1 MYGFSDSFFGSTF
14 DKYQE
19 HKWFISILS
28 IMHILCIKLTQTF
41 LHPEKKQMINLRLL
55 LHMPIT
61 IEWGGGEIII
71 ANVKEMQ
78 IWRTVFDGKLHAA
91 CAWSIK
97 AFVSFSK
104 CQLATFFR
112 DSQCRCV
119 RQNLAYS
126 VWISSKATNPT

>member
-61 IEWGGGEIII
+61 IEWGGGRDYHCKCERN
-71 ANVKEMQ
+71 ADLKNC
-78 IWRTVFDGKLHAA
+78 IWWQTTCSMCLEHKGF
-91 CAWSIK
+91 
-97 AFVSFSK
+97 
-104 CQLATFFR
+104 CQLFKVSTCYIFQGLTVQMCQAEFGL
-112 DSQCRCV
+112 QC
-119 RQNLAYS
+119 LD
-126 VWISSKATNPT
+126 